1 MNLLK
6 EIYRTKLLSML
17 KNHIYRTA
25 LTSYFKVSIP
35 ESDISIVTLEI
46 EPDPD
51 RTDIAWKS
59 RARREI
65 LEATS

>member
-1 MNLLK
+1 MNMLK
-6 EIYRTKLLSML
+6 EIYRTKILSML

-25 LTSYFKVSIP
+25 LTSYFEVSPP
-35 ESDISIVTLEI
+35 ESDRSIVTLEM

-51 RTDIAWKS
+51 RMDIAWKS

-65 LEATS
+65 PDATS

>member
-17 KNHIYRTA
+17 KNHIYRSA
-25 LTSYFKVSIP
+25 LTSYFKVSLP
-35 ESDISIVTLEI
+35 ESDRSIVTLEM

-51 RTDIAWKS
+51 RMDIAWKS